1 MFHRVILRNPAV
13 RAFLCFLLFFVPVSQ
28 GFSQAPKNN
37 GWTIIKHEGK
47 DYLSIKDVQRFYN
60 FTRLTRD
67 GKAVKLENSK
77 VEMKLTVGGNECLM
91 NNVKFVFSDPVVASG
106 DDVYVSRV
114 DLAKL
119 IDPVLRPS
127 YIKNAGNFRTV
138 ILDAGH
144 GGKDA
149 GATNPLG
156 TEAAYNL
163 KLAQKLKPM
172 LEAKGY
178 KVIMVRDK
186 DIYYTLQE
194 RVDIANKVKEEAIFI
209 SLHFNAGSNKSARGI
224 ETFTLSPPGVS
235 HYGSNLKASDG
246 IARAGNEND
255 SANIAL
261 ATAIHGSVLRRLGE
275 NTFDRGIK
283 RARFSVLSG
292 VKHPAVLFEGGFMS
306 HSYEARLIAH
316 EAYQNALAVGILD
329 AINRY
334 RFAVGGKKETGKP
347 Q

>member
-1 MFHRVILRNPAV
+1 MLNPILV
-13 RAFLCFLLFFVPVSQ
+13 RSSMMRALLCLSLCFVPITQGYSQ
-28 GFSQAPKNN
+28 EQKNN

-47 DYLSIKDVQRFYN
+47 DYLSIKDIQRFYN
-60 FTRLTRD
+60 FSRLTRD
-67 GKAVKLENSK
+67 GNSLKLENSK

-91 NNVKFVFSDPVVASG
+91 NNVKFVFSDPVVSSG
-106 DDVYVSRV
+106 DEVYVSRV

-119 IDPVLRPS
+119 IDPVLRPN

-149 GATNPLG
+149 GATNSIG
-156 TEAAYNL
+156 TESEYNL
-163 KLAQKLKPM
+163 KLAKKLKTL

-194 RVDIANKVKEEAIFI
+194 RVTIANKINEEAIFI
-209 SLHFNAGSNKSARGI
+209 SLHFNSGGKSARGI

-246 IARAGNEND
+246 IARTGNEND

-306 HSYEARLIAH
+306 HPYEARLIAH
-316 EAYQNALAVGILD
+316 ESYQNALAVGIFD

-334 RFAVGGKKETGKP
+334 RFAVGGKNEPIKP